1 MELGTF
7 DTLEI
12 RQQLLQ
18 SNEEFR
24 RLAQRH
30 SNYDEQLER
39 LVHKA
44 YLSEQERIEEINLK
58 KKKLQVKDQMEV
70 MIQRVRQQGAAQSSP
85 AK

>member
-24 RLAQRH
+24 RLAQKH
-30 SNYDEQLER
+30 SNYDEQLEK
-39 LVHKA
+39 LVHKS
-44 YLSEQERIEEINLK
+44 YLSEQEKIEEINLK
-58 KKKLQVKDQMEV
+58 KKKLQVKDQMEI
-70 MIQRVRQQGAAQSSP
+70 MIQRFRQQVAAQSSP

>member
-24 RLAQRH
+24 RLAQKH
-30 SNYDEQLER
+30 SNYDEQLEK
-39 LVHKA
+39 LVHKT
-44 YLSEQERIEEINLK
+44 YLSEEEKIEEINLK
-58 KKKLQVKDQMEV
+58 KKKLQVKDQMEM
-70 MIQRVRQQGAAQSSP
+70 MIQRFRQRVVAQSSP
-85 AK
+85 SK

>member
-24 RLAQRH
+24 RLAQKH
-30 SNYDEQLER
+30 SNYDEQLEK
-39 LVHKA
+39 LVHKT
-44 YLSEQERIEEINLK
+44 YLSEQEKVEEINLK
-58 KKKLQVKDQMEV
+58 KKKLQVKDQMEI
-70 MIQRVRQQGAAQSSP
+70 MIQRFRQQVAAQSSP